1 MRYVILISTTRKGN
15 KMQVTLTE
23 KEIEALLYALEIAE
37 ASFADAK
44 LDGDLYPEDIQSLK
58 AWNRIEAKLYK

>member
-1 MRYVILISTTRKGN
+1 MTK
-15 KMQVTLTE
+15 QVTLTE
-23 KEIEALLYALEIAE
+23 KELDAVLYALDIAE

-44 LDGDLYPEDIQSLK
+44 LDGELYPEDIQCLK

>member
-1 MRYVILISTTRKGN
+1 
-15 KMQVTLTE
+15 MQVTLTE
-23 KEIEALLYALEIAE
+23 KEIEALLYALDIAE

-44 LDGDLYPEDIQSLK
+44 RDGDLYPEDTQNLK